1 MNFLYQLSL
10 VILLSFT
17 SFGLFGQQ
25 HTDLFYS
32 GSSIAKGF
40 TNTTETGINSLLGNQ
55 SGLKSIDNFGAIV
68 SSEQRFGIS
77 DLNVIS
83 LGIAKRIEE
92 HGVIGLMIGS
102 FGLDALKQQTLV
114 LNYSREMS
122 EVWDLS
128 VAFDVFRIDASEFGS
143 TNKFSFQI
151 GSLFSVADGL
161 KIGMHIKNPFSS
173 DIDESTNYG
182 GVYSLG
188 LTYDFDD
195 KVSLSTQLTIV
206 NGASLNFRNGLSYQL
221 HEKVDFNIG
230 FATNPSTVH
239 FGLGIN
245 LSETFR
251 LDGAFYRHESLGL
264 SPALSVS
271 YEN

>member
-1 MNFLYQLSL
+1 VIAFLFSS
-10 VILLSFT
+10 V
-17 SFGLFGQQ
+17 GLCAQQ

-32 GSSIAKGF
+32 GSSIGKGF
-40 TNTTETGINSLLGNQ
+40 TNTTDAGVNSLLGNQ
-55 SGLKSIDNFGAIV
+55 SGLKSIDNFGAII

-77 DLNVIS
+77 DLNIIS

-92 HGVIGLMIGS
+92 RGVIGLMIGS
-102 FGLDALKQQTLV
+102 FGLDALKQQMLV

-122 EVWDLS
+122 QFWDLS
-128 VAFDVFRIDASEFGS
+128 VAFDLFRIDASEFGS

-151 GSLFSVADGL
+151 GSLFSITDGL
-161 KIGMHIKNPFSS
+161 TVGVHIKNPFSS

-195 KVSLSTQLTIV
+195 KVSLSTQLTKV
-206 NGASLNFRNGLSYQL
+206 NGVSVNFRNGLSYQL
-221 HEKVDFNIG
+221 HEKVNFNIG

-264 SPALSVS
+264 SPALSVT